1 MLPDNLREILGLDD
15 LGLKDYEVIRKLK
28 EARVKRLKEVEF
40 TVKDKFGDTKVIK
53 ITLKQVDPEGITSG
67 EVWGW

>member
-40 TVKDKFGDTKVIK
+40 TVKDKYGDTKVIK